1 MGILTAASTTSHLFH
16 LGGTTPQQKRQKGS
30 RVDARKEV
38 FPALNG
44 MALSILTLLLHGMR
58 EPHWHPNANELSYC
72 LEGQGLMTIFSPQGG
87 HDTLTIEPGTIA
99 MVPMGYLHHIENR
112 GNVPLRLLICFDND
126 KPQDLEL
133 SSSINSVPAEVMSAV
148 FKVKDRDFY
157 ALQHAP
163 DLPAFI
169 TDLKQPDPVEL
180 SYASD
185 RFKLDLE
192 GIQPQ
197 LKNSGGWVKMSNG
210 FLLPTLEGLAL
221 YSLQLDRK
229 GVREP
234 HWHPNANELN
244 YLISGRVRITLL
256 PPGGELEVYDL
267 EPGDITFLPRG
278 YFHSIYNTGDEPARL
293 AVFFSHP
300 YPSDIGLSGCL
311 GAYSNAALASL
322 FGVEEAYFAEYPKYQ
337 NDLLITGGG

>member
-1 MGILTAASTTSHLFH
+1 MSTHTATSHLFH
-16 LGGTTPQQKRQKGS
+16 LGEEAAQTQRKKGS

-38 FPALNG
+38 FPALDG
-44 MALSILTLLLHGMR
+44 MALSLLTLLPNGMR

-72 LEGQGLMTIFSPQGG
+72 LEGEGLMTIFSPNGG
-87 HDTLTIEPGTIA
+87 HDTLTIEPGTLA

-112 GNVPLRLLICFDND
+112 GNVPLRLLVCFDQD

-133 SSSINSVPAEVMSAV
+133 SSSIASVQGEVMKAV
-148 FKVKDRDFY
+148 FDLKTPY
-157 ALQHAP
+157 NLHANQT

-169 TDLKQPDPVEL
+169 TELNKPDPIQA
-180 SYASD
+180 SFASD
-185 RFKLDLE
+185 RFKLNLE

-221 YSLQLDRK
+221 YSLWLECK

-234 HWHPNANELN
+234 HWHPNAHELN
-244 YLISGRVRITLL
+244 YLISGRVRISLL
-256 PPGGELEVYDL
+256 PPGGDLEVYDL

-278 YFHSIYNTGDEPARL
+278 YFHSIYNIGEEPAHL

-300 YPSDIGLSGCL
+300 YPSDIGLSGCV

-322 FGVEEAYFAEYPKYQ
+322 FGVDETYFAAYPKYQ
-337 NDLLITGGG
+337 SDLLIVGGG